1 MIAIKS
7 SGFKAAP
14 PINPPST
21 SGWANSSAAFLAFM
35 EPPYWMVTARA
46 TRAPYSLRMTARM
59 WPQTSPACAAVAVRP
74 VPMAQMGS

>member
-1 MIAIKS
+1 
-7 SGFKAAP
+7 
-14 PINPPST
+14 
-21 SGWANSSAAFLAFM
+21 M

-74 VPMAQMGS
+74 VPMAQMGSYATTMRRT